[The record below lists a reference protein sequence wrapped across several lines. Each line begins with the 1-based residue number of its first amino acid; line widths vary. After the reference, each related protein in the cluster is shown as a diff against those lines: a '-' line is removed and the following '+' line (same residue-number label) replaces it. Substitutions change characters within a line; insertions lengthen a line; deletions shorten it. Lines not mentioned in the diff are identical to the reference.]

1 MLDLA
6 VGARRDRSPHIR
18 VGTGVTRRRPA
29 LTKPTMRPTLPFMAL
44 EFAYRFRE
52 QTASSGF
59 RDLDDVVLTVAVVSD
74 DGIPV
79 PAGTEGTIVSVHGP
93 DWGDT
98 YVVEFAEPEWT
109 LATVKPDEIR
119 LAESAKR

>member
-1 MLDLA
+1 
-6 VGARRDRSPHIR
+6 
-18 VGTGVTRRRPA
+18 
-29 LTKPTMRPTLPFMAL
+29 MAL

-74 DGIPV
+74 DGIPI

-93 DWGDT
+93 DRGDT

-109 LATVKPDEIR
+109 LATVTPDKIQ
-119 LAESAKR
+119 LAKSAEQ

>member
-1 MLDLA
+1 
-6 VGARRDRSPHIR
+6 
-18 VGTGVTRRRPA
+18 
-29 LTKPTMRPTLPFMAL
+29 MAL

-59 RDLDDVVLTVAVVSD
+59 RDLDDVVLTVAVISD

-109 LATVKPDEIR
+109 LATVKPDKIR
-119 LAESAKR
+119 LSESAKR

>member
-1 MLDLA
+1 M
-6 VGARRDRSPHIR
+6 
-18 VGTGVTRRRPA
+18 T
-29 LTKPTMRPTLPFMAL
+29 L

-52 QTASSGF
+52 QTASSSF
-59 RDLDDVVLTVAVVSD
+59 RDLDDVVLTAAITSD

-109 LATVKPDEIR
+109 LATVDRDKIR
-119 LAESAKR
+119 LVGSAER